1 MSTFKSFLMGMS
13 TEEREQ
19 YATRAGTSTGQLNQI
34 VYAGREI
41 ELGLADVLVALAPA
55 GSLSLDDLPLTDR
68 AQKQRAIRE
77 AAGSLSCEAQ
87 RAA

>member
-1 MSTFKSFLMGMS
+1 MNTFKSFLMGMS

-41 ELGLADVLVALAPA
+41 ELGFADALVAVSGGILR
-55 GSLSLDDLPLTDR
+55 LDDLPLTER

-77 AAGSLSCEAQ
+77 SAVQQAS
-87 RAA
+87 